1 MFSVIFHCEVF
12 FWFCSFRKYTH
23 YDHLNSLSL
32 WCVRDTA
39 HVETLCDSFF
49 SSSLSFV
56 LSSPNFSLSSPYR
69 VLISP
74 SCMIFHGQLTKTIWL
89 SFKWD
94 GHMYPVFLSFTHTHT
109 HTHTHHTHTTHTHTY
124 FTPDFLFCDFL
135 YVIIFYKMQ
144 ITNWHVLYCRCS
156 EVECRNK
163 LRKNPRHISL
173 NSN

>member
-1 MFSVIFHCEVF
+1 MFSVIFHREVF

-32 WCVRDTA
+32 RCVWDTA
-39 HVETLCDSFF
+39 HVETLSDSFF
-49 SSSLSFV
+49 SSSLSFS

-89 SFKWD
+89 RFKWD
-94 GHMYPVFLSFTHTHT
+94 GHMYPVFSLLHTHT
-109 HTHTHHTHTTHTHTY
+109 HTHTHILLQISNVT
-124 FTPDFLFCDFL
+124 FFFIMIL
-135 YVIIFYKMQ
+135 YVIMFYKMQ
-144 ITNWHVLYCRCS
+144 IIDWHVLRCRCS

>member
-1 MFSVIFHCEVF
+1 MFSVIFHREVF

-32 WCVRDTA
+32 RCLRDTA

-49 SSSLSFV
+49 SSSLSFF

-89 SFKWD
+89 RFKWD
-94 GHMYPVFLSFTHTHT
+94 GHMYPVFSLLHTHTHT
-109 HTHTHHTHTTHTHTY
+109 HTHTHILLQISNVT
-124 FTPDFLFCDFL
+124 FFFIMILCD
-135 YVIIFYKMQ
+135 
-144 ITNWHVLYCRCS
+144 HVLQMHNWLTCS
-156 EVECRNK
+156 PLQMQWSWMQK
-163 LRKNPRHISL
+163 QAQKNPRHISL